1 MYMFIQGSDPLPS
14 PFNLV
19 PSVYRITAW
28 KNSRNNTNS
37 KMFSEADL
45 LKVNKM
51 RNLIKSFKL
60 NYLREAKLARLSTD
74 LGTAQFGKMGS
85 KISAQVAH
93 VNSSVS
99 SVHKRTRELLES
111 KDVGELI
118 GSMVFGSD
126 DDKEE
131 NKNIFTK
138 KFKEFKNRRSNQFAQ
153 LDNGEE
159 SAGGSTSM
167 LASFFRSFQF

>member
-28 KNSRNNTNS
+28 KNSRSNTNS

-74 LGTAQFGKMGS
+74 LKTAQFEKTGS

-93 VNSSVS
+93 VNSSVL

-111 KDVGELI
+111 KDIGELI
-118 GSMVFGSD
+118 GSMVFSSD
-126 DDKEE
+126 EDKEE
-131 NKNIFTK
+131 NKNIFIK
-138 KFKEFKNRRSNQFAQ
+138 KFKEIHNRRSNQFERVDQ
-153 LDNGEE
+153 GEG
-159 SAGGSTSM
+159 SSGGSRSV
-167 LASFFRSFQF
+167 LASFFGSFQF

>member
-1 MYMFIQGSDPLPS
+1 
-14 PFNLV
+14 
-19 PSVYRITAW
+19 
-28 KNSRNNTNS
+28 
-37 KMFSEADL
+37 MFSEADL

-85 KISAQVAH
+85 KISAHVAH
-93 VNSSVS
+93 VNSSVL
-99 SVHKRTRELLES
+99 SVHKRTRDLFEN
-111 KDVGELI
+111 KDNGGLI

-126 DDKEE
+126 EDKEE

-153 LDNGEE
+153 VDSGEE
-159 SAGGSTSM
+159 PAGGSTSM
-167 LASFFRSFQF
+167 LASFFGSFQF